1 MTASNA
7 TAVGVTGATSAT
19 GPLPGLRALVRKD
32 VGEWT
37 HGNGAVTVLI
47 ITALFMVLAAA
58 NGWIQAWVVA
68 NVPEAMEAAAGGK
81 GPVVSLDPLTN
92 VLSAVGS
99 QIFLIVAIFAA
110 MGLIVTER
118 AAGTLA
124 WVASKPVSRSAIVV
138 SKWVSASAV
147 LWVAAGIVPMV
158 VTSGVVTVLY
168 GVPPIGAVL
177 ATTLG
182 MGAAIALFVA
192 VALAAA
198 TVVKNQPGVAGI
210 TFAVMFVPGLVAGIL
225 PVDIA
230 PYLPTSILAWT
241 VGLATGAAV
250 GFATPIAW
258 AVGLGGL
265 LLVATRRVEA
275 MEL

>member
-1 MTASNA
+1 MTASNVA
-7 TAVGVTGATSAT
+7 TAGTTRSASRTGA
-19 GPLPGLRALVRKD
+19 LPGLRALVRKD

-37 HGNGAVTVLI
+37 HGTAAVTILI

-68 NVPEAMEAAAGGK
+68 NVPEAVEASAGGK
-81 GPVVSLDPLTN
+81 GPVISLDPLTN
-92 VLSAVGS
+92 VFAAVGS

-118 AAGTLA
+118 DAGTLA
-124 WVASKPVSRSAIVV
+124 WLASKPVSRSAIVV

-147 LWVAAGIVPMV
+147 LWVAAGILPMV
-158 VTSGVVTVLY
+158 LTTIVATVLY
-168 GVPPIGAVL
+168 GLPPIGAVV

-182 MGAAIALFVA
+182 MGAAIAFFVA

-198 TVVKNQPGVAGI
+198 TVVRNQPGVAGI
-210 TFAVMFVPGLVAGIL
+210 AFAVMFL
-225 PVDIA
+225 PVILAGLLPIDIA
-230 PYLPTSILAWT
+230 PFLPTSILSWAM
-241 VGLATGAAV
+241 GLATGVPV
-250 GFATPIAW
+250 GFVTPIAW
-258 AVGLGGL
+258 VAGLGVL